1 MEVTDQLYE
10 YIHHDTFKEDI
21 LNSVQS
27 STRFSIEKNLDEK
40 LQKATIEWQQIHI
53 EDIFNRVIG
62 ENLIQKFSMIHTR
75 MDFIRS
81 EMTGIITEPDVNNR
95 ITSALA
101 PGGILVGGI
110 VLSRLLVS
118 PGLEVFTVLGLAFT
132 GITLF
137 VNREKH
143 ETLCARI
150 LMSRINALT
159 KEKISTA
166 FRERFAGLVE
176 SMIKRLLDGD
186 LKNEINN
193 MKKNVQNMQEN
204 HMKFKSMTAFLQS
217 LMDEVN
223 QRQAHLKRIESSEIN
238 LD

>member
-1 MEVTDQLYE
+1 MEVTDQFYE
-10 YIHHDTFKEDI
+10 YIHHDTFKKDI

-40 LQKATIEWQQIHI
+40 LEKATIEWQQIHI
-53 EDIFNRVIG
+53 EDIFERVIG
-62 ENLIQKFSMIHTR
+62 ESIIKKFSMIQTR
-75 MDFIRS
+75 MDFIKS
-81 EMTGIITEPDVNNR
+81 EMTGIKTEPDVNNR

-110 VLSRLLVS
+110 VLSRLLVN

-132 GITLF
+132 GITLL
-137 VNREKH
+137 VKMEKL
-143 ETLCARI
+143 ETLCKRI
-150 LMSRINALT
+150 FISRINALT
-159 KEKISTA
+159 KETISTA
-166 FRERFAGLVE
+166 FRQRYAGLVE
-176 SMIKRLLDGD
+176 SMITRLMDGD

-193 MKKNVQNMQEN
+193 MKKNVQSMQEN
-204 HMKFKSMTAFLQS
+204 HMEFKSMTAFLQS

-223 QRQAHLKRIESSEIN
+223 QRQAHLKRIESIEIN